1 MTLVLIFPFSYLH
14 REDKHQFHRV
24 VVGLNEMT
32 EVKGALYILLIIM
45 MYFVLTIYYSF
56 NSASLYMPCLRVAS
70 NNSAIR
76 KRVHE
81 TRICEAFILLL
92 SQMLPSLTLYLLLLQ
107 VASKVNKYLWNCW
120 FCDTFLYLP
129 CSLWYNWI
137 SLLPKW
143 VYVVLIHSLFC
154 PLLARSSEK
163 KQIEMK
169 MPLNS

>member
-1 MTLVLIFPFSYLH
+1 M
-14 REDKHQFHRV
+14 RHQFHRA

-45 MYFVLTIYYSF
+45 MYFVLTVYYSI

-92 SQMLPSLTLYLLLLQ
+92 LSQMLPSLTLYLLLLQ
-107 VASKVNKYLWNCW
+107 VASKGINICGTAGFATPSCIYLA
-120 FCDTFLYLP
+120 LYGIIGFHCCQNEFML
-129 CSLWYNWI
+129 C
-137 SLLPKW
+137 
-143 VYVVLIHSLFC
+143 
-154 PLLARSSEK
+154 
-163 KQIEMK
+163 
-169 MPLNS
+169 